1 VLQKIKHQTLN
12 SNPTGQT
19 LLSLAALTII
29 KKSSAP
35 LFHAFVL
42 AYDQR
47 GCATCFPVLRFEQR
61 DGSIILPA
69 ECPG

>member
-29 KKSSAP
+29 KNR
-35 LFHAFVL
+35 
-42 AYDQR
+42 QR
-47 GCATCFPVLRFEQR
+47 RFFTHLCLLTTSGDVR
-61 DGSIILPA
+61 RVFRFCGSNNVMVQ
-69 ECPG
+69 